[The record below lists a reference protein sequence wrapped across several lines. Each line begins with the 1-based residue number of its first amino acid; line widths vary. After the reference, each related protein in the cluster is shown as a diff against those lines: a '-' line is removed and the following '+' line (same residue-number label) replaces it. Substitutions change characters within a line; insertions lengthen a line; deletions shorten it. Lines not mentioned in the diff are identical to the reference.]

1 MVNMDKE
8 WIIDNIV
15 YKYRDKVW
23 GKSITYGSPPNVCRA
38 LRPQWLTMPALN
50 ERYQE
55 GKRPIQD
62 VNGDSP
68 VGRTSTTSA
77 AVGIH
82 WFQRHL
88 CSKYQMK
95 FVGLLGKD
103 VVAKLAEELSQLCD
117 EALHHN
123 LDSIAHLP
131 MLNPFLAA
139 VEQDATSVMDVSR
152 AASCEADIQQNVAAI
167 VQRQHIIL
175 ENVLANRSRQLT
187 EPITM
192 PLVFGV
198 DQVYNAQNVTNH
210 DSTSLRTMA
219 WPNSTPCTDIAVSL
233 ANTMGLFETDDGSFI
248 GLNSVLRNRIFKD
261 LWNLEQKCWIVPK
274 KLKNG
279 QLFTYQWP
287 SCTHGKCF
295 AQDSGTAQCDSIQPP
310 ALDDKRDEF
319 QAMTAQKHREKSR
332 DAAFTMNTIYQV
344 TAFQTKA
351 CWINA

>member
-38 LRPQWLTMPALN
+38 LRPQWLTMPALA
-50 ERYQE
+50 ERYQNRMATLSQE
-55 GKRPIQD
+55 GTRNGKRPIQD
-62 VNGDSP
+62 VDGDLP

-123 LDSIAHLP
+123 LDGIAHLP

-152 AASCEADIQQNVAAI
+152 AASCEAGIQQNVAAI

-210 DSTSLRTMA
+210 DSTSLRTT
-219 WPNSTPCTDIAVSL
+219 S
-233 ANTMGLFETDDGSFI
+233 
-248 GLNSVLRNRIFKD
+248 
-261 LWNLEQKCWIVPK
+261 Q
-274 KLKNG
+274 
-279 QLFTYQWP
+279 
-287 SCTHGKCF
+287 
-295 AQDSGTAQCDSIQPP
+295 
-310 ALDDKRDEF
+310 
-319 QAMTAQKHREKSR
+319 
-332 DAAFTMNTIYQV
+332 
-344 TAFQTKA
+344 
-351 CWINA
+351 